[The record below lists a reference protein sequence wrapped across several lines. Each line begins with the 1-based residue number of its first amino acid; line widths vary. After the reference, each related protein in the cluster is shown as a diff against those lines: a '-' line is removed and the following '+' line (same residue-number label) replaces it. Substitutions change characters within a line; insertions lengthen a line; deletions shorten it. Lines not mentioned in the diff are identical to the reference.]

1 VAAVQTDQVTVTVN
15 GQSVTVPKGT
25 LILDAAKKAG
35 IDIPIFCSHPKMA
48 PVAVC
53 RMCLVEV
60 EKMPKL
66 QPACAV
72 YVADG
77 MVIKTTTEQ
86 VGKYQKGVLEFLLI
100 NHPLDCPICDKGG
113 ECPLQD
119 QTYQYGPG
127 ASRFDF
133 QKAHFD
139 KAVPLS
145 DKIVLDR
152 ERCILCWRCTRFS
165 EEISGERELAL
176 IQRGVH
182 TIIGTF
188 NDEPAQSNYQGNW
201 TEICPVGALT
211 SRQYRFVS
219 RPWDLDRTAT
229 ICPGCS
235 MGCNIQLDARNNRI
249 GRFQSR
255 ENLAVDDSWLCDFG
269 RFSFPNFQRQG
280 QDRPQIRRNGR
291 LETVSYDEAITF
303 TADALK
309 QAGRQAAGWA
319 SPAASNEELFLFQRL
334 FREVLESPNLD
345 HRSAVLVDAEPDDMS
360 LPIADIER
368 CDHVI
373 VLGGQDVID
382 AAPVLHL
389 RLFKSQRKGVQVI
402 KVGAGEGKRA
412 LDAVPA
418 EAQAVGILATEGNK
432 TAAKDLQGALQ
443 KKVKGSVRRLMVTTG
458 PNGRGAKDLGILPH
472 FGPGY
477 ASLNGQAGKGRVEWP
492 GAGIKALYLHESS
505 PIQGFTPT
513 DAESMWLSALPLVV
527 FHRFKASPLDQIA
540 HVIIPGH
547 AFTEKDGTVTNMEG
561 RVQRIRKGIDAAWV
575 REDWRVFQEI
585 ANRLGASWSYDGVEH
600 ITADL
605 IRALPPYGAAL
616 DDGGRV
622 LWSEQE

>member
-1 VAAVQTDQVTVTVN
+1 MAAVQTDQVTLTIN
-15 GQSVTVPKGT
+15 GQSVTVKKGT
-25 LILDAAKKAG
+25 LILDAAKAIG
-35 IDIPIFCSHPKMA
+35 IDIPIFCSHPKME

-72 YVADG
+72 YVNEG
-77 MVIKTTTEQ
+77 MVVRTTTDQ
-86 VGKYQKGVLEFLLI
+86 VNKYQKGVLEFLLI

-119 QTYQYGPG
+119 QTYAYGPG
-127 ASRFDF
+127 ASRYDF
-133 QKAHFD
+133 EKAHFD

-188 NDEPAQSNYQGNW
+188 NDEPATSNYQGNW

-211 SRQYRFVS
+211 SRQYRFIS
-219 RPWDLDRTAT
+219 RPWDLDRTASV
-229 ICPGCS
+229 CPGCS
-235 MGCNIQLDARNNRI
+235 MGCNIQIDARNNRI

-255 ENLAVDDSWLCDFG
+255 ENLAVDDSWLCDTG
-269 RFSFPNFQRQG
+269 RYSFPNFQRNTQE
-280 QDRPQIRRNGR
+280 RPRIRRNGA
-291 LETVSYDEAITF
+291 LEEVSFDEAIAF
-303 TADALK
+303 TTDALK
-309 QAGRQAAGWA
+309 RAGGQVAGWA
-319 SPAASNEELFLFQRL
+319 SPADTNEELFLFRRL
-334 FREVLESPNLD
+334 FRDVLNSPHID
-345 HRSAVLVDAEPDDMS
+345 HRMGSVPDTDPDDMT
-360 LPIADIER
+360 LPIAGIEQL
-368 CDHVI
+368 DYAV

-389 RLFKSQRKGVQVI
+389 RLFKSQRKGVNVL
-402 KVGAGEGKRA
+402 KVAAGDGKQA
-412 LDAVPA
+412 LDAIPA
-418 EAQAVGILATEGNK
+418 EAQAVGVLATEANK
-432 TAAKDLQGALQ
+432 KAAVDLQGKLQ
-443 KKVKGSVRRLMVTTG
+443 KKIKGSVRRLIVTVG

-477 ASLNGQAGKGRVEWP
+477 VSLNGQAGKGGGEWP
-492 GAGIKALYLHESS
+492 GAGLKALYVHESS
-505 PIQGFTPT
+505 PLHAFKPS
-513 DAESMWLSALPLVV
+513 DAESMWLPNLPLLIV
-527 FHRFKASPLDQIA
+527 HRFKPSPLDEMA

-547 AFTEKDGTVTNMEG
+547 AFTEKTGTVTNMEG
-561 RVQRIRKGIDAAWV
+561 RVQRILDAIDAASI
-575 REDWRVFQEI
+575 REDWRVFMDI
-585 ANRLGASWSYDGVEH
+585 ANKLGADWRYESVSE

-605 IRALPPYGAAL
+605 VRALPAYAAL
-616 DDGGRV
+616 NTGERARWGER
-622 LWSEQE
+622 S

>member
-1 VAAVQTDQVTVTVN
+1 MAVQTDQVTLTID

-25 LILDAAKKAG
+25 LILDAAKAIN

-72 YVADG
+72 YAAEG
-77 MVIKTTTEQ
+77 MVVKTTTEQ
-86 VGKYQKGVLEFLLI
+86 VAKYQKGVLEFLLI

-119 QTYQYGPG
+119 QTFQYGPG
-127 ASRFDF
+127 ASRFEF

-139 KAVPLS
+139 KSVPLS

-219 RPWDLDRTAT
+219 RPWDLDRTAS

-235 MGCNIQLDARNNRI
+235 MGCNIQLDARSNRI

-255 ENLAVDDSWLCDFG
+255 ENLAVDDGWLCDAG
-269 RFSFPNFQRQG
+269 RYSFPQFQRTA
-280 QDRPQIRRNGR
+280 QDRPQIRRDGK
-291 LETVSYDEAITF
+291 LERVTYDEVIAF

-309 QAGRQAAGWA
+309 ASGQVAGWA

-334 FREVLESPNLD
+334 FREVLASPNLD
-345 HRSAVLVDAEPDDMS
+345 HRSAVLEDAEPDDMT

-368 CDHVI
+368 CDQVV
-373 VLGGQDVID
+373 VLGDQDVID

-389 RLFKSQRKGVQVI
+389 RLFKSQRKGLQVT
-402 KVGAGEGKRA
+402 KVGGA
-412 LDAVPA
+412 AVA
-418 EAQAVGILATEGNK
+418 EAVA
-432 TAAKDLQGALQ
+432 
-443 KKVKGSVRRLMVTTG
+443 R
-458 PNGRGAKDLGILPH
+458 
-472 FGPGY
+472 
-477 ASLNGQAGKGRVEWP
+477 
-492 GAGIKALYLHESS
+492 
-505 PIQGFTPT
+505 
-513 DAESMWLSALPLVV
+513 LPLVI
-527 FHRFKASPLDQIA
+527 FHRFKPSPLDEVA

-561 RVQRIRKGIDAAWV
+561 RVQRILKGIDAAWV

-585 ANRLGASWSYDGVEH
+585 ANHLGANWDYESVEA
-600 ITADL
+600 ITGDL
-605 IRALPPYGAAL
+605 VRAVPPYRALNEGAP
-616 DDGGRV
+616 V
-622 LWSEQE
+622 LWSESR

>member
-1 VAAVQTDQVTVTVN
+1 MATVQTDQVTLTVN

-25 LILDAAKKAG
+25 LILDAAKKIG

-72 YVADG
+72 YVAEG
-77 MVIKTTTEQ
+77 MVVRTTTDQ
-86 VGKYQKGVLEFLLI
+86 VTKYQKGVLEFLLI

-127 ASRFDF
+127 ASRYQFD
-133 QKAHFD
+133 KAHFD

-145 DKIVLDR
+145 DKILLDR

-211 SRQYRFVS
+211 SRQYRFIS
-219 RPWDLDRTAT
+219 RPWDLDRTPSV
-229 ICPGCS
+229 CPGCS
-235 MGCNIQLDARNNRI
+235 MGCNIQIDARNNKI

-269 RFSFPNFQRQG
+269 RFSFPNFQRQSLE
-280 QDRPQIRRNGR
+280 RPRVRRDGR
-291 LETVSYDEAITF
+291 LEEVSYEEAIAF
-303 TADALK
+303 TVDGLK
-309 QAGRQAAGWA
+309 RAGGQAAGWA
-319 SPAASNEELFLFQRL
+319 SPADTNEELVLFRRL
-334 FREVLESPNLD
+334 FREVLRSPHLD
-345 HRSAVLVDAEPDDMS
+345 HRSAAMPDAEPDDIS
-360 LPIADIER
+360 LAIADIER
-368 CDHVI
+368 LEHVV
-373 VLGGQDVID
+373 VLGGQEVID

-389 RLFKSQRKGVQVI
+389 RLFKAQRKGLNVL
-402 KVGAGEGKRA
+402 KVGGGDAKKA
-412 LDAVPA
+412 LDGIPA
-418 EAQAVGILATEGNK
+418 DAQVVGILATEANK
-432 TAAKDLQGALQ
+432 TAAVELQGRLQ
-443 KKVKGSVRRLMVTTG
+443 RKVKGSVRRLIVTTG

-472 FGPGY
+472 LGPGY
-477 ASLNGQAGKGRVEWP
+477 TSLNGQAGKARMEWS
-492 GAGIKALYLHESS
+492 GAGLRALYVHESS
-505 PIQGFTPT
+505 PLHGFTPS
-513 DAESMWLSALPLVV
+513 DAESMWLPTLPLLV
-527 FHRFKASPLDQIA
+527 FHRFKPSPLDEMA
-540 HVIIPGH
+540 HVILPGH

-561 RVQRIRKGIDAAWV
+561 RVQRISRGLDADWV
-575 REDWRVFQEI
+575 VEDWRVFQEI
-585 ANRLGASWSYDGVEH
+585 ANGLGAGWAYESVAD
-600 ITADL
+600 ITAEL
-605 IRALPPYGAAL
+605 VRSLPPYSAL
-616 DDGGRV
+616 NRGERV
-622 LWSEQE
+622 LWSEPA

>member
-1 VAAVQTDQVTVTVN
+1 MATVQTDQITLTIN

-25 LILDAAKKAG
+25 LILDAAKSIG

-72 YVADG
+72 YVAEG
-77 MVIKTTTEQ
+77 MAVKTTTEQ

-119 QTYQYGPG
+119 QTFQYGPG

-139 KAVPLS
+139 KVVPLS

-219 RPWDLDRTAT
+219 RPWDLDRTASV
-229 ICPGCS
+229 CPGCS
-235 MGCNIQLDARNNRI
+235 MGCNIQLDARSNRI

-255 ENLAVDDSWLCDFG
+255 ENLAVDDGWLCDVG
-269 RFSFPNFQRQG
+269 RFSFPNFQRTT
-280 QDRPQIRRNGR
+280 QDRPQIRRDGK
-291 LETVSYDEAITF
+291 LEQASYDEAIAVA
-303 TADALK
+303 ADALK

-319 SPAASNEELFLFQRL
+319 SPAASNEELFLFRRL

-345 HRSAVLVDAEPDDMS
+345 HRSAVLEDAEPDDMS
-360 LPIADIER
+360 LPIADIEG
-368 CDHVI
+368 CDHVV

-389 RLFKSQRKGVQVI
+389 RLFKSQRKGLQVTE
-402 KVGAGEGKRA
+402 VGAA
-412 LDAVPA
+412 DVA
-418 EAQAVGILATEGNK
+418 EAVASVRPDCTAVGILATEANK
-432 TAAKDLQGALQ
+432 KAAVDLQGKLVR
-443 KKVKGSVRRLMVTTG
+443 KVKGSVRRLIVTTG

-472 FGPGY
+472 RGPGY
-477 ASLNGQAGKGRVEWP
+477 VSLNGQAGKGRVEWP
-492 GAGIKALYLHESS
+492 GAGIKALYVHESS
-505 PIQGFTPT
+505 PLHGFVPN
-513 DAESMWLSALPLVV
+513 DAESMWLASLPLVV
-527 FHRFKASPLDQIA
+527 FHRFKASPLDDVA

-561 RVQRIRKGIDAAWV
+561 RVQRILKGIDAAWV
-575 REDWRVFQEI
+575 REDWQVFQEI
-585 ANRLGASWSYDGVEH
+585 ANHLGASWDYEGVER

-605 IRALPPYGAAL
+605 IRSLPPYAAANHGA
-616 DDGGRV
+616 RV
-622 LWSEQE
+622 LWSELP

>member
-1 VAAVQTDQVTVTVN
+1 MATVQTDQVTLTVN

-25 LILDAAKKAG
+25 LILDAAKKIG

-72 YVADG
+72 YVAEG
-77 MVIKTTTEQ
+77 MVVRTTTDQ
-86 VGKYQKGVLEFLLI
+86 VTKYQKGVLEFLLI

-127 ASRFDF
+127 ASRYQFD
-133 QKAHFD
+133 KAHFD

-145 DKIVLDR
+145 DKILLDR
-152 ERCILCWRCTRFS
+152 ERCVLCWRCTRFS

-211 SRQYRFVS
+211 SRQYRFIS
-219 RPWDLDRTAT
+219 RPWDLDRTPSV
-229 ICPGCS
+229 CPGCS
-235 MGCNIQLDARNNRI
+235 MGCNIQIDARNNKI

-269 RFSFPNFQRQG
+269 RFSFPNFQRQSLE
-280 QDRPQIRRNGR
+280 RPRVRRDGR
-291 LETVSYDEAITF
+291 LEEVSYEEAIAF
-303 TADALK
+303 TVDGLK
-309 QAGRQAAGWA
+309 RAGGQAAGWA
-319 SPAASNEELFLFQRL
+319 SPADTNEELVLFRRL
-334 FREVLESPNLD
+334 FREVLRSPHLD
-345 HRSAVLVDAEPDDMS
+345 HRSAAMPDAEPDDIS
-360 LPIADIER
+360 LAIADIER
-368 CDHVI
+368 LEHVV
-373 VLGGQDVID
+373 VLGGQEVID

-389 RLFKSQRKGVQVI
+389 RLFKAQRKGLNVL
-402 KVGAGEGKRA
+402 KVGGGDAKKA
-412 LDAVPA
+412 LDGIPA
-418 EAQAVGILATEGNK
+418 DAQVVGILATEANK
-432 TAAKDLQGALQ
+432 TAAVELQGRLQ
-443 KKVKGSVRRLMVTTG
+443 RKVKGSVRRLIVTTG

-472 FGPGY
+472 LGPGY
-477 ASLNGQAGKGRVEWP
+477 TSLNGQAGKARTEWS
-492 GAGIKALYLHESS
+492 GAGLRALYVHESS
-505 PIQGFTPT
+505 PLHGFTPS
-513 DAESMWLSALPLVV
+513 DAESMWLPTLPLLV
-527 FHRFKASPLDQIA
+527 FHRFKPSPLDEMA
-540 HVIIPGH
+540 HVILPGH

-561 RVQRIRKGIDAAWV
+561 RVQRISRGLDADWV
-575 REDWRVFQEI
+575 VEDWRVFQEI
-585 ANRLGASWSYDGVEH
+585 ANGLGAGWAYESVAD
-600 ITADL
+600 ITAEL
-605 IRALPPYGAAL
+605 VGSLPPYAAL
-616 DDGGRV
+616 NRGERV
-622 LWSEQE
+622 LWSEPE

>member
-1 VAAVQTDQVTVTVN
+1 MAVQTDQVTLTID

-25 LILDAAKKAG
+25 LILDAAKSLN

-60 EKMPKL
+60 EKMRNL

-72 YVADG
+72 YVAEG
-77 MVIKTTTEQ
+77 MVVKTTTEQ
-86 VGKYQKGVLEFLLI
+86 VTKYQKGVLEFLLI

-119 QTYQYGPG
+119 QTFQYGPG
-127 ASRFDF
+127 ASRFEF

-139 KAVPLS
+139 KGVPLS

-219 RPWDLDRTAT
+219 RPWDLDRTASV
-229 ICPGCS
+229 CPGCS
-235 MGCNIQLDARNNRI
+235 MGCNIQLDARSNRI

-255 ENLAVDDSWLCDFG
+255 ENLEVDDGWLCDVG
-269 RFSFPNFQRQG
+269 RYSFPNFLRTT
-280 QDRPQIRRNGR
+280 QDRPQIRRDGT
-291 LETVSYDEAITF
+291 LERVTYDEVIAF

-309 QAGRQAAGWA
+309 ESGQIAGWA
-319 SPAASNEELFLFQRL
+319 SPAASNEEFFLFQRL
-334 FREVLESPNLD
+334 FREVLSSPNLD
-345 HRSAVLVDAEPDDMS
+345 HRSSVIEDAEPDDMT

-368 CDHVI
+368 CDHVV

-389 RLFKSQRKGVQVI
+389 RLFKSQRKGLQVT
-402 KVGAGEGKRA
+402 KVGAADVKKA

-418 EAQAVGILATEGNK
+418 EAAAVGILATEANK
-432 TAAKDLQGALQ
+432 KAAVELQGKLQ
-443 KKVKGSVRRLMVTTG
+443 KKVKGSVRRLIVTTG

-472 FGPGY
+472 RGPGY
-477 ASLNGQAGKGRVEWP
+477 VSLNGKSGKGRVEWP
-492 GAGIKALYLHESS
+492 GAGVKALYVHESS
-505 PIQGFTPT
+505 PLNGFKPT
-513 DAESMWLSALPLVV
+513 EAESMWLSSLPLVV
-527 FHRFKASPLDQIA
+527 FHRFKPSPLDEVA

-561 RVQRIRKGIDAAWV
+561 RVQRILKGIDAASI

-585 ANRLGASWSYDGVEH
+585 ANHLGASWDYESVEA
-600 ITADL
+600 ITGDL
-605 IRALPPYGAAL
+605 VRALPPYAAVNQGA
-616 DDGGRV
+616 RV
-622 LWSEQE
+622 LWSEKG

>member
-1 VAAVQTDQVTVTVN
+1 MAAVQTETVTLTVN

-25 LILDAAKKAG
+25 LILDAAKEVG

-77 MVIKTTTEQ
+77 MVVKTVTDQ
-86 VGKYQKGVLEFLLI
+86 VNKYQKGVLEFLLI

-127 ASRFDF
+127 ASRFTFD
-133 QKAHFD
+133 KAHFD

-145 DKIVLDR
+145 DRIVLDR

-182 TIIGTF
+182 TIIGTY

-211 SRQYRFVS
+211 SRQYRFIS
-219 RPWDLDRTAT
+219 RPWDLDRTASV
-229 ICPGCS
+229 CPGCA
-235 MGCNIQLDARNNRI
+235 MGCNMQIDARNNKI

-255 ENLAVDDSWLCDFG
+255 ENVAVDDSWLCDYG
-269 RFSFPNFQRQG
+269 RYSFPNFQRESQE
-280 QDRPQIRRNGR
+280 RPRIRRNGA
-291 LETVSYDEAITF
+291 LEEVSFDEAIGF
-303 TADALK
+303 AADQLT
-309 QAGRQAAGWA
+309 QAGGQVAGWA
-319 SPAASNEELFLFQRL
+319 SPSDTNEELFLFRRL
-334 FREVLESPNLD
+334 FRDVFQSPHLD
-345 HRSAVLVDAEPDDMS
+345 HRPGALPDPEPEDTS
-360 LPIADIER
+360 LPIADIEHL
-368 CDHVI
+368 DHAI
-373 VLGGQDVID
+373 LLGGQEVID

-389 RLFKSQRKGVQVI
+389 RLFKSQRKGLIVH
-402 KVGAGEGKRA
+402 KVGVGEGKKA

-418 EAQAVGILATEGNK
+418 EAQAVGVLATEANK
-432 TAAKDLQGALQ
+432 SAAVELQSRLS
-443 KKVKGSVRRLMVTTG
+443 KKVKGSVRRLMITTG

-472 FGPGY
+472 LGPGY
-477 ASLNGQAGKGRVEWP
+477 VSLNGQSGKGRVEWP
-492 GAGIKALYLHESS
+492 GAGLRAVYIHESS
-505 PIQGFTPT
+505 PLHAFATS
-513 DAESMWLSALPLVV
+513 DAESMWLPGLPLLIY
-527 FHRFKASPLDQIA
+527 HRFKSSPLDDLA

-561 RVQRIRKGIDAAWV
+561 RVQRIKTAIDAAWV
-575 REDWRVFQEI
+575 REDWRVMQAI
-585 ANRLGASWSYDGVEH
+585 ANRLGAGWTYADVAE
-600 ITADL
+600 ITAEL
-605 IRALPPYGAAL
+605 VRALPPYAAVNQAE
-616 DDGGRV
+616 RV
-622 LWSEQE
+622 TWSENR

>member
-1 VAAVQTDQVTVTVN
+1 MATVQTDQVTLTID

-25 LILDAAKKAG
+25 LILDAAKAIN

-72 YVADG
+72 YVAEG
-77 MVIKTTTEQ
+77 MVVKTTTEQ

-119 QTYQYGPG
+119 QTFQYGPG
-127 ASRFDF
+127 ASRFEF

-139 KAVPLS
+139 KGVPLS

-219 RPWDLDRTAT
+219 RPWDLDRTASV
-229 ICPGCS
+229 CPGCS

-255 ENLAVDDSWLCDFG
+255 ENLAVDDGWLCDTG
-269 RFSFPNFQRQG
+269 RYSFPNFQRTT
-280 QDRPQIRRNGR
+280 QDRPQIRRGGT
-291 LETVSYDEAITF
+291 LERVTYDEVIAF

-309 QAGRQAAGWA
+309 ESGRQVAGWA
-319 SPAASNEELFLFQRL
+319 SPADSNEELFLFQRL
-334 FREVLESPNLD
+334 FREVLQSPNID
-345 HRSAVLVDAEPDDMS
+345 HRSGVLEDAETDDMT

-368 CDHVI
+368 CDQVV

-389 RLFKSQRKGVQVI
+389 RLFKSQRKGLQVT
-402 KVGAGEGKRA
+402 KVGAA
-412 LDAVPA
+412 DVAQAVASVPPDCT
-418 EAQAVGILATEGNK
+418 AVGILATETNK
-432 TAAKDLQGALQ
+432 KAAVELQAKLQ
-443 KKVKGSVRRLMVTTG
+443 KKVKGSVRRLIVTTG

-472 FGPGY
+472 RGPGY
-477 ASLNGQAGKGRVEWP
+477 VSLNGTSGKGRVEWP
-492 GAGIKALYLHESS
+492 GAGVKALYVHESS
-505 PIQGFTPT
+505 PLNSFTPT
-513 DAESMWLSALPLVV
+513 DAESMWLSGLPLVI
-527 FHRFKASPLDQIA
+527 FHRFKPSPLDAVA

-561 RVQRIRKGIDAAWV
+561 RVQRILKGIDAAWV
-575 REDWRVFQEI
+575 REDWRVIQEI
-585 ANRLGASWSYDGVEH
+585 ANHLGASWDYPSVEA
-600 ITADL
+600 ITGDL
-605 IRALPPYGAAL
+605 VRALPPYGALNQGA
-616 DDGGRV
+616 RV
-622 LWSEQE
+622 AWSESR

>member
-1 VAAVQTDQVTVTVN
+1 MATVQTDQITLTIN

-25 LILDAAKKAG
+25 LILDAAKSIG

-72 YVADG
+72 YVAEG
-77 MVIKTTTEQ
+77 MAVKTTTEQ

-119 QTYQYGPG
+119 QTFQYGPG

-219 RPWDLDRTAT
+219 RPWDLDRTASV
-229 ICPGCS
+229 CPGCS
-235 MGCNIQLDARNNRI
+235 MGCNIQLDARSNRI

-255 ENLAVDDSWLCDFG
+255 ENLAVDDGWLCDVG
-269 RFSFPNFQRQG
+269 RFSFPNFQRTT
-280 QDRPQIRRNGR
+280 QDRPQIRRDGK
-291 LETVSYDEAITF
+291 LEQASYDEAIAVA
-303 TADALK
+303 ADALK

-319 SPAASNEELFLFQRL
+319 SPAASNEELFLFRRL

-345 HRSAVLVDAEPDDMS
+345 HRSAVLEDAEPDDMS
-360 LPIADIER
+360 LPIADIEG
-368 CDHVI
+368 CDHVV

-389 RLFKSQRKGVQVI
+389 RLFKSQRKGLQVTE
-402 KVGAGEGKRA
+402 VGAA
-412 LDAVPA
+412 DVA
-418 EAQAVGILATEGNK
+418 EAVASVRPDCTAVGILATEANK
-432 TAAKDLQGALQ
+432 KAAVDLQGKLVR
-443 KKVKGSVRRLMVTTG
+443 KVKGSVRRLIVTTG

-472 FGPGY
+472 RGPGY
-477 ASLNGQAGKGRVEWP
+477 VSLNGQAGKGRVEWP
-492 GAGIKALYLHESS
+492 GAGIKALYVHESS
-505 PIQGFTPT
+505 PLHGFVPN
-513 DAESMWLSALPLVV
+513 DAESMWLASLPLVV
-527 FHRFKASPLDQIA
+527 FHRFKASPLDDVA

-561 RVQRIRKGIDAAWV
+561 RVQRILKGIDAAWV
-575 REDWRVFQEI
+575 REDWQVFQEI
-585 ANRLGASWSYDGVEH
+585 ANHLGASWDYEGVER

-605 IRALPPYGAAL
+605 IRSLPPYAAANQGA
-616 DDGGRV
+616 RV
-622 LWSEQE
+622 LWSELP

>member
-1 VAAVQTDQVTVTVN
+1 VATVQTDQVTLTVN
-15 GQSVTVPKGT
+15 GQTVIVPKGT
-25 LILDAAKKAG
+25 LILDAAKKIG

-72 YVADG
+72 YVTDG
-77 MVIKTTTEQ
+77 MVVKTTTEQ
-86 VGKYQKGVLEFLLI
+86 VGKYQKGVLEVLLI

-119 QTYQYGPG
+119 QTFQYGPG

-219 RPWDLDRTAT
+219 RPWDLDRTASV
-229 ICPGCS
+229 CPGCS
-235 MGCNIQLDARNNRI
+235 MGCNIQLDARSNRI

-255 ENLAVDDSWLCDFG
+255 ENLAVDDGWLCDAG
-269 RFSFPNFQRQG
+269 RFSFPNFQRTTQE
-280 QDRPQIRRNGR
+280 RPQIRRNGT
-291 LETVSYDEAITF
+291 LERVTYDEAIAF

-309 QAGRQAAGWA
+309 QAGRQVAGWA
-319 SPAASNEELFLFQRL
+319 SPAASNEELFLFRRL
-334 FREVLESPNLD
+334 FREVLQSPNLD
-345 HRSAVLVDAEPDDMS
+345 HRSGVLDDAEPDDMS

-368 CDHVI
+368 CDYVV
-373 VLGGQDVID
+373 VLGGQEVID

-389 RLFKSQRKGVQVI
+389 RLFKSQRKGVNVLKI
-402 KVGAGEGKRA
+402 GASE
-412 LDAVPA
+412 VA
-418 EAQAVGILATEGNK
+418 EAVASVRPDCTAVGILATEANK
-432 TAAKDLQGALQ
+432 KAAVDLQGKLQ
-443 KKVKGSVRRLMVTTG
+443 RKVKGSVRRLIVTTG

-492 GAGIKALYLHESS
+492 GAGIKALYVHESS
-505 PIQGFTPT
+505 PLHGFVPS
-513 DAESMWLSALPLVV
+513 DAESMWLAALPLVV
-527 FHRFKASPLDQIA
+527 FHRFKASPLDEVA
-540 HVIIPGH
+540 HVIIPGQ

-561 RVQRIRKGIDAAWV
+561 RVQRILKGIDAAWV
-575 REDWRVFQEI
+575 REDWLVFQEL
-585 ANRLGASWSYDGVEH
+585 ANRLGASWQYESVGQ
-600 ITADL
+600 ITSDL
-605 IRALPPYGAAL
+605 VGGLPPYAAVNQGA
-616 DDGGRV
+616 RV
-622 LWSEQE
+622 LWSEQP

>member
-1 VAAVQTDQVTVTVN
+1 VATVQTDQVTLTIN

-25 LILDAAKKAG
+25 LILDAAKKIG
-35 IDIPIFCSHPKMA
+35 IDIPIFCSHPKME

-77 MVIKTTTEQ
+77 MVVKTTTEQ
-86 VGKYQKGVLEFLLI
+86 VSKYQKDVLGFLLI

-119 QTYQYGPG
+119 QTYAYGPG

-133 QKAHFD
+133 EKAHFD
-139 KAVPLS
+139 KSVPLS

-176 IQRGVH
+176 IERGVH

-188 NDEPAQSNYQGNW
+188 NDEPAKSNYQGNW

-211 SRQYRFVS
+211 SRQYRFIS
-219 RPWDLDRTAT
+219 RPWDLDRTAS

-235 MGCNIQLDARNNRI
+235 MGCNIQIDARNNRI

-255 ENLAVDDSWLCDFG
+255 ENVAVDDSWLCDLG
-269 RFSFPNFQRQG
+269 RFSFPNFQRTG
-280 QDRPQIRRNGR
+280 QERPRVRRNGS
-291 LETVSYDEAITF
+291 LEAVSYDDAIAF
-303 TADALK
+303 AADALK
-309 QAGRQAAGWA
+309 QARGQVAGWA
-319 SPAASNEELFLFQRL
+319 SPADTNEELFLFRRL
-334 FREVLESPNLD
+334 FREVLQSPHLD
-345 HRSAVLVDAEPDDMS
+345 HRSGAIPDAEPEDTS

-368 CDHVI
+368 CDYVV
-373 VLGGQDVID
+373 VLGGQGVID

-389 RLFKSQRKGVQVI
+389 RLFKSERNGV
-402 KVGAGEGKRA
+402 KVLKVSAGEGKKA

-418 EAQAVGILATEGNK
+418 EAQVVGILATEADKPAAVELQNK
-432 TAAKDLQGALQ
+432 LA
-443 KKVKGSVRRLMVTTG
+443 KKVKGSVRRLIVTTG

-472 FGPGY
+472 LGPGY
-477 ASLNGQAGKGRVEWP
+477 ASLNGQAGKGRLQWP
-492 GAGIKALYLHESS
+492 GAGVKAVYIHESS
-505 PIQGFTPT
+505 PLHAFAPT
-513 DAESMWLSALPLVV
+513 DAELLWLSSVPLVV
-527 FHRFKASPLDQIA
+527 VHRFKRSPLDGVA
-540 HVIIPGH
+540 HVILPGH
-547 AFTEKDGTVTNMEG
+547 AFTEKYGTVTNMEG
-561 RVQRIRKGIDAAWV
+561 RVQRIKRGIDAEAV

-585 ANRLGASWSYDGVEH
+585 ANRLGASWPYETVDE
-600 ITADL
+600 ITGDL
-605 IRALPPYGAAL
+605 VRSLPPYAAVNQEA
-616 DDGGRV
+616 RV
-622 LWSEQE
+622 LWSERA

>member
-1 VAAVQTDQVTVTVN
+1 MATVQTDQVTLTVN

-25 LILDAAKKAG
+25 LILDAAKKIG

-77 MVIKTTTEQ
+77 MVVKTTTDQ
-86 VGKYQKGVLEFLLI
+86 VNKYQKGVLEFLLI

-127 ASRFDF
+127 ASRYQFD
-133 QKAHFD
+133 KAHFD

-211 SRQYRFVS
+211 SRQYRFIS
-219 RPWDLDRTAT
+219 RPWDLDRTPSV
-229 ICPGCS
+229 CPGCS
-235 MGCNIQLDARNNRI
+235 MGCNIQIDARSNKI

-255 ENLAVDDSWLCDFG
+255 ENVAVDDSWLCDYG
-269 RFSFPNFQRQG
+269 RFSFPNFQRQS
-280 QDRPQIRRNGR
+280 QERPRIRRDGR
-291 LETVSYDEAITF
+291 LEEVTYDEAIAF
-303 TADALK
+303 TVDGLK
-309 QAGRQAAGWA
+309 RAGGQAAGWA
-319 SPAASNEELFLFQRL
+319 SPADTNEELILFRRL
-334 FREVLESPNLD
+334 FRDVLRSPHLD
-345 HRSAVLVDAEPDDMS
+345 HRSAVLVDAEPDDMT

-368 CDHVI
+368 CDHVV

-389 RLFKSQRKGVQVI
+389 RLFKSQRKGVNVQKI
-402 KVGAGEGKRA
+402 GASE
-412 LDAVPA
+412 VA
-418 EAQAVGILATEGNK
+418 EAVAGVRPDCTAVGILATEANK
-432 TAAKDLQGALQ
+432 TAAVELQTKLQ
-443 KKVKGSVRRLMVTTG
+443 RKIKGSVRRLLVTTG

-477 ASLNGQAGKGRVEWP
+477 AALNGQAGTGRTEWP
-492 GAGIKALYLHESS
+492 GAGLRALYIHESS
-505 PIQGFTPT
+505 PLHGFIAS
-513 DAESMWLSALPLVV
+513 DAESMWLPTLPLLV
-527 FHRFKASPLDQIA
+527 FHRFKPSPLDEMA
-540 HVIIPGH
+540 HVVLPGH
-547 AFTEKDGTVTNMEG
+547 AFTEKGGTVTNMEG
-561 RVQRIRKGIDAAWV
+561 RVQRIARGLDADWV
-575 REDWRVFQEI
+575 LEDWRVFQEI
-585 ANRLGASWSYDGVEH
+585 ANGLGASWTYDSVAD

-605 IRALPPYGAAL
+605 VRSLPPYAAL
-616 DDGGRV
+616 NRGERV
-622 LWSEQE
+622 LWSEPA

>member
-1 VAAVQTDQVTVTVN
+1 MAAVQTEQVNLTIN

-25 LILDAAKKAG
+25 LILDAAKAIG

-72 YVADG
+72 YVAEG
-77 MVIKTTTEQ
+77 MAVRTMTDQ
-86 VGKYQKGVLEFLLI
+86 VNKYQKGVLEFLLI

-127 ASRFDF
+127 ASRYDF
-133 QKAHFD
+133 EKAHFD

-188 NDEPAQSNYQGNW
+188 NDEPATSNYQGNW

-211 SRQYRFVS
+211 SRQYRFIS
-219 RPWDLDRTAT
+219 RPWDLDRTASV
-229 ICPGCS
+229 CPGCS
-235 MGCNIQLDARNNRI
+235 MGCNIQIDARHNKI

-255 ENLAVDDSWLCDFG
+255 ENVAVDDSWLCDRG
-269 RFSFPNFQRQG
+269 RFSFPNFQRKDQE
-280 QDRPQIRRNGR
+280 RPMIRRNGAV
-291 LETVSYDEAITF
+291 EEVSFDEAIAF

-309 QAGRQAAGWA
+309 QAGGQVAGWA
-319 SPAASNEELFLFQRL
+319 SPADTNEEMFLFRRL
-334 FREVLESPNLD
+334 FREVLKSPHLD
-345 HRSAVLVDAEPDDMS
+345 HREGSVPDTDPDDMT

-368 CDHVI
+368 LDHAI

-389 RLFKSQRKGVQVI
+389 RLFKSQRKGVNVL
-402 KVGAGEGKRA
+402 KVAAGDGKQA
-412 LDAVPA
+412 LDIVPA
-418 EAQAVGILATEGNK
+418 EALAVGVLATEANK
-432 TAAKDLQGALQ
+432 KAAMDLQDKLQ
-443 KKVKGSVRRLMVTTG
+443 QKVKGSVRRLIVTTG

-472 FGPGY
+472 FAPGY
-477 ASLNGQAGKGRVEWP
+477 ASLNGQPGKGRVDWP
-492 GAGIKALYLHESS
+492 GAALKALYVHESS
-505 PIQGFTPT
+505 PLNAFSPS
-513 DAESMWLSALPLVV
+513 DAESMWLPKLPLLV
-527 FHRFKASPLDQIA
+527 FHRFKPSPVDAMA

-547 AFTEKDGTVTNMEG
+547 AFTEKTGTVTNMEG
-561 RVQRIRKGIDAAWV
+561 RPQRILDAIDAAWI
-575 REDWRVFQEI
+575 REDWRVFMAI
-585 ANRLGASWSYDGVEH
+585 ANKLGADWRYDSVSD

-605 IRALPPYGAAL
+605 VGALPAYAAL
-616 DDGGRV
+616 NHGERV
-622 LWSEQE
+622 RWGERS